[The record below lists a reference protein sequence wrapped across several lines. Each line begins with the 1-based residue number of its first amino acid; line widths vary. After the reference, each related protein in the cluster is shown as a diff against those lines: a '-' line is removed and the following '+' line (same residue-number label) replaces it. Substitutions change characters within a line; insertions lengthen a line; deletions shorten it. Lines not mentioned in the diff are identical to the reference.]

1 MDLENK
7 TIIVTGATSGIGLSL
22 SEQLAEQGAN
32 LVLIS
37 RNKEKLADITD
48 RLMSKHRINC
58 WYFPYDLTNTE
69 GIPTLI
75 EQVLIKTKQIDGI
88 INNAGFG
95 LFAYAAD
102 TSAEITEKMFR
113 LNVLAIIELNRVL
126 LPHLRTRTSAQ
137 IVNIASF
144 AGKIATPKA
153 STYASTKSAVIG
165 YSNALRLELKKL
177 PVQVMTVN
185 LGPVK
190 TAFFT
195 EADQSGSYQDQVAA
209 IMLDPDRVSQKI
221 IQHLFTK
228 KREINLPGWMSIGA
242 SLYHL
247 APSLFETIMA
257 RQFDKK

>member
-1 MDLENK
+1 MNVLTK
-7 TIIVTGATSGIGLSL
+7 TIIVTGATSGIGQSL
-22 SEQLAEQGAN
+22 SEQLAAQGTN

-37 RNKEKLADITD
+37 RNEEKLAAICERLITN
-48 RLMSKHRINC
+48 HGINC
-58 WYFPYDLTNTE
+58 WYFPYDLTDTE
-69 GIPTLI
+69 GIAALMT
-75 EQVLIKTKQIDGI
+75 EVFNKTDQIDGI

-95 LFAYAAD
+95 LFEYAVD
-102 TSAEITEKMFR
+102 TPAEITDKMFR

-126 LPHLRTRTSAQ
+126 LPQLKSRTTAQ

-153 STYASTKSAVIG
+153 STYASTKAAVIG
-165 YSNALRLELKKL
+165 YSNALRLEMKETS
-177 PVQVMTVN
+177 VQVMTVN

-190 TAFFT
+190 TAFFAK
-195 EADQSGSYQDQVAA
+195 ADQTGSYQKQVAS

-228 KREINLPGWMSIGA
+228 KREINLPRWMSVGA
-242 SLYHL
+242 SLYHV
-247 APSLFETIMA
+247 APGLFETIMA